1 MPVSGDQ
8 NKPSHNYQKFA
19 RVVVI
24 GGQLALV
31 MARLTTT
38 NHCGQSTASTETQK
52 QPTDWRIKVSIQLEL
67 TSGTSDMA
75 RAAAFTTKSL
85 TESL

>member
-19 RVVVI
+19 RV

-38 NHCGQSTASTETQK
+38 NHCGQNTAGTETQR